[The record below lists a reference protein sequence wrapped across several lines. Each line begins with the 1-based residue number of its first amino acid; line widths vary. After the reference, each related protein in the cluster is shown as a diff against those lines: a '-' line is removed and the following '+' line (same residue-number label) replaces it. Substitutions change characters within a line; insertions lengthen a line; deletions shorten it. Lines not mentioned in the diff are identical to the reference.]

1 MKPSAVIQNIIQT
14 GNKLHFPADRYGY
27 DMAFYPVFVFYYR
40 NMLQTFCPTLDSL
53 FYEYRLNSE
62 MFKQTMI
69 GDSKTN
75 NRLSEAGFYIQHLS
89 QNESMKKSLV
99 DVFNETHFYTND
111 DLVSY
116 LKENNVEIGRNNYD
130 CDIDVINS
138 LFERLFNAY
147 IVYLV
152 DRELSLLNIKTFQ
165 ILDTQDAYYENRNH
179 LRHII
184 MNVTPKA
191 AISFASL
198 LSLDIDNK
206 DISKELENHRNDD
219 TISADL
225 FEKVHRTLS
234 SKSRGMFETTLGL
247 KFLID
252 KLNDFE

>member
-1 MKPSAVIQNIIQT
+1 MKPSAVIENLIQT
-14 GNKLHFPADRYGY
+14 GNKLHFPEDRYGY

-53 FYEYRLNSE
+53 FYDYRLNAE
-62 MFKQTMI
+62 MFKQTMV

-75 NRLSEAGFYIQHLS
+75 NKLSDAGFYIQHLS
-89 QNESMKKSLV
+89 ENESMKKQLV

-111 DLVSY
+111 ELINY
-116 LKENNVEIGRNNYD
+116 LKQNNVAIGRNNYN
-130 CDIDVINS
+130 CDIDIINS
-138 LFERLFNAY
+138 LFERLFKAY
-147 IVYLV
+147 IIYLV

-165 ILDTQDAYYENRNH
+165 ILDTQDAYFENRKH

-184 MNVTPKA
+184 LNIRPKET
-191 AISFASL
+191 ISLASL

-206 DISKELENHRNDD
+206 DISKELEIHRNDD

-225 FEKVHRTLS
+225 FEKIHHTLS
-234 SKSRGMFETTLGL
+234 PKSRRMFETVLGF

-252 KLNDFE
+252 NLNNFE